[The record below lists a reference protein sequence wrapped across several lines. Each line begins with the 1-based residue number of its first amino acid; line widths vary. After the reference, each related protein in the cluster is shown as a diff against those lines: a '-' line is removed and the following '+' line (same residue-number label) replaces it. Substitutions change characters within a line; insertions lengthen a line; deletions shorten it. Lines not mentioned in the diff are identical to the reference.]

1 MTEPASHDVHVVV
14 GDDSDRSRYEAH
26 IGDRLAGVLSYADDA
41 DGNRVLQH
49 TVVGD
54 AFGGHGVGSA
64 LARFAMQDATDAGRR
79 IVPQCTFVQG
89 WLGKHPEHQ
98 SLVAHPYVPS
108 PPTA

>member
-1 MTEPASHDVHVVV
+1 MSDQASQTQVVV
-14 GDDSDRSRYEAH
+14 GDDSDRGRYEAH
-26 IGDRLAGVLSYADDA
+26 IGDHLAGVLSYVDDA

-54 AFGGHGVGSA
+54 EYGGHGVGSA
-64 LARFAMQDATDAGRR
+64 LARFAMQDATDAARK

-98 SLVAHPYVPS
+98 SLVAHAYEG
-108 PPTA
+108 

>member
-1 MTEPASHDVHVVV
+1 MSDEAKPHVVV
-14 GDDSDRSRYEAH
+14 GDDSDRGRYEAH
-26 IGDRLAGVLSYADDA
+26 IGDHLAGVLSYVDDA

-54 AFGGHGVGSA
+54 EYGGLGVGSA
-64 LARFAMQDATDAGRR
+64 LASFAMQAATDAGHR

-98 SLVAHPYVPS
+98 PLVAHPYE
-108 PPTA
+108 A

>member
-1 MTEPASHDVHVVV
+1 MSEQADHSHVIV
-14 GDDSDRSRYEAH
+14 GDDSDRNRYEAH

-54 AFGGHGVGSA
+54 AYGGHGVGSA
-64 LARFAMQDATDAGRR
+64 LAAFAAGDAADAGRR

-89 WLGKHPEHQ
+89 WLERHPEHAA
-98 SLVAHPYVPS
+98 LVAH
-108 PPTA
+108 AHGAAE